1 MINRLFSH
9 TRVLEKALDATWL
22 RNEIISHNIANVD
35 TPGYKKYQVNFEE
48 QLKSAMETG
57 TIKGKKTNPK
67 HLNIGANSIYEV
79 QPNITRTGYTKMRM
93 DENNVDIDTEMA
105 NLAKNNIMYNALIQ
119 KISGEF
125 RRIKNVINEGRR

>member
-1 MINRLFSH
+1 
-9 TRVLEKALDATWL
+9 
-22 RNEIISHNIANVD
+22 
-35 TPGYKKYQVNFEE
+35 
-48 QLKSAMETG
+48 
-57 TIKGKKTNPK
+57 
-67 HLNIGANSIYEV
+67 
-79 QPNITRTGYTKMRM
+79 M